1 MIQLLHFDPAAGESS
16 RRWRKPVF
24 VPRSTLPLSAACVV
38 ANGVREHLARALA
51 SDLDVAL
58 SEPAVPGPKERAVL
72 LQGATIL
79 RVRGRL
85 CDGFVCVRPGDA
97 RRLVAL
103 AFGENERRE
112 GTPLSAIERATLERV
127 MLGIVPLC
135 NSLCG
140 TLGAVTRETPERA
153 AIELVTYLE
162 VRATAREPFAV
173 GFGLTRDP
181 AGDVADCIEL
191 EALAD
196 VELHGRVRVG
206 TGRIATGDFARLAP
220 AATLTLDA
228 PLDGGGVLFFGD
240 VAFARGAC
248 GVANGH
254 GALRIGGGPA
264 ASAT

>member
-1 MIQLLHFDPAAGESS
+1 MIQSLTFGPAVEERG
-16 RRWRKPVF
+16 RRLRAPAF

-38 ANGVREHLARALA
+38 ANGAREHLSRALA
-51 SDLDVAL
+51 SDVDVRL
-58 SEPAVPGPKERAVL
+58 IEPAVPAPRQRAVL
-72 LQGATIL
+72 LAGATIL

-85 CDGFVCVRPGDA
+85 CDGFVSARPGDA

-103 AFGENERRE
+103 AFGESERRD
-112 GTPLSAIERATLERV
+112 GTELSAIERATLERV

-140 TLGAVTRETPERA
+140 TLGAVTREAPERA
-153 AIELVTYLE
+153 AADLATYFE
-162 VRATAREPFAV
+162 VRTTGPEPFAI

-181 AGDVADCIEL
+181 APDVADCIEL

-196 VELHGRVRVG
+196 VELRGRVQIG
-206 TGRIATGDFARLAP
+206 TCRLAAPAFARLAP

-228 PLDGGGVLFFGD
+228 TIENGGALFFGD

-248 GVANGH
+248 GVSGGR
-254 GALRIGGGPA
+254 GALRLGSGAGA
-264 ASAT
+264 A